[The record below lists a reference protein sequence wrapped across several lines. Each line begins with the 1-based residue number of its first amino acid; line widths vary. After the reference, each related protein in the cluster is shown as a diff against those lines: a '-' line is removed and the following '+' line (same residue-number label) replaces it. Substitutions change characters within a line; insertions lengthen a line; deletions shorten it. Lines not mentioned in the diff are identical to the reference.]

1 MRCALGIVECA
12 EGVSDTDYIKETS
25 MKTPTQQLLEAQR
38 HKDIRD
44 IMLDTLER
52 FRATRNMVQD
62 CCDDLNVSWGT
73 FYKWAKD
80 MDIEVGDYH
89 FAAVH

>member
-1 MRCALGIVECA
+1 MRYALGTLFA
-12 EGVSDTDYIKETS
+12 EGISDADYIKETY
-25 MKTPTQQLLEAQR
+25 MKTKSQQLLEAQR

-44 IMLDTLER
+44 IMLDTLEK

-89 FAAVH
+89 FASVR

>member
-1 MRCALGIVECA
+1 MRYALGRENA

-38 HKDIRD
+38 HQDIRD

-52 FRATRNMVQD
+52 FRATRTMVQD
-62 CCDDLNVSWGT
+62 CCNDLGVSWGT
-73 FYKWAKD
+73 FYAWAKD
-80 MDIEVGDYH
+80 LEIDVREYH
-89 FAAVH
+89 FAAVR